1 MAKYKYI
8 FSLLI
13 ILFSFFTSPGQVS
26 NDTLFAPAKE
36 KEPLVFK
43 GIKFGVNAG
52 RFSDYLFKPERFSY
66 EGSVDIN
73 FSHKFYGVVEAG
85 YSEIELEEDNY
96 TYNSEGYFYKVGMDY
111 NMLKKHPTDYLGM
124 GFRLGRADFSHS
136 ANNVII
142 NNLHWPTEILTID
155 SKSYNTYW
163 LEVSFGIKG
172 ELLKNV
178 YFGWSALVRIAVAGR
193 EDTQFQA
200 IDIPGFGKGA
210 NNINLGANYYIYYQI
225 PFNRNK

>member
-8 FSLLI
+8 FSLLFMLI
-13 ILFSFFTSPGQVS
+13 SWCSFGQVS
-26 NDTLFAPAKE
+26 TDSALYAPAKV

-43 GIKFGVNAG
+43 GVKFGVNAG

-66 EGSVDIN
+66 EGSADIN
-73 FSHKFYGVVEAG
+73 FSHKYYGVIEVG
-85 YSEIELEEDNY
+85 YSEIKLEEDNY

-124 GFRLGRADFSHS
+124 GFRIGRADFSHS
-136 ANNVII
+136 ADHVLIEDT
-142 NNLHWPTEILTID
+142 HWPLQSLAID

-178 YFGWSALVRIAVAGR
+178 YFGWSALVRISVAGR
-193 EDTQFQA
+193 KDNQFQA
-200 IDIPGFGKGA
+200 IDIPGFGKGE
-210 NNINLGANYYIYYQI
+210 NTINLGANYYIYYQI